1 MKKQKNKTEIH
12 IIADANDANSK
23 FIVIKAISK
32 KDCFLQ
38 IDKLIENK
46 TITKNWELF
55 GSYSLG
61 HRWFNN

>member
-1 MKKQKNKTEIH
+1 MKTPKNKTEIH

-46 TITKNWELF
+46 TIKKNWELF

-61 HRWFNN
+61 HKWFNN

>member
-12 IIADANDANSK
+12 IIANGNNANSK
-23 FIVIKAISK
+23 LIVIKTISK

-55 GSYSLG
+55 GFHSLG
-61 HRWFNN
+61 YKWFNN